1 MNMWQA
7 FKSAAIG
14 ILSSKKAVMGIVGAL
29 TAGAMKLGWNI
40 DSETVMLVVSPIV
53 AAIIGQGAA
62 DWGKE
67 AAKS

>member
-1 MNMWQA
+1 
-7 FKSAAIG
+7 
-14 ILSSKKAVMGIVGAL
+14 VMGIVGAL